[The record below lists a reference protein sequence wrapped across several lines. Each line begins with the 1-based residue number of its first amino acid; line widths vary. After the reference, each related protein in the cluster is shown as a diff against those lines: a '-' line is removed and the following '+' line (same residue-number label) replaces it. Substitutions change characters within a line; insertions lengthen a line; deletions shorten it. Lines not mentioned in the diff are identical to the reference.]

1 MIGFKDISKVLAID
15 LKRSTEMAQI
25 STNDTLGDIDIKRI
39 AKMALG
45 GK

>member
-1 MIGFKDISKVLAID
+1 MTIY
-15 LKRSTEMAQI
+15 LKRSTETPQI
-25 STNDTLGDIDIKRI
+25 STNDTLGDRDIKRI